1 MTTKILVVDRDA
13 SVRDHVAS
21 HLRKSEIEV
30 HGASSVAEARA
41 LLDSHDFSV
50 MISETQLGDESG
62 LSLCV
67 WLKDQR
73 PNLQVLMMTGSD
85 SMEDAVA
92 AMRAGAHDFIAR
104 PMELDLIDHAVQRAL
119 SHRALTEELR
129 ELRRSVPGARD
140 DVGIIGASHAV
151 CELLAL
157 IDRVAD
163 GDATVLVSGESG
175 TGKELVARA
184 LHRRSHRKTGPFVA
198 LNCAALP
205 ASLLESELFGHEKGA
220 FTDARQARSGLLRD
234 ADGGTLFL
242 DEIGEMSTDVQVK
255 LLRALQERQVRPIG
269 GTHEVPFDARIVCA
283 TNRDLEAEVE
293 AGRFREDFYYRINVV
308 ALHTPPLR
316 NRGNDILLLAEHFIA
331 EIAERTGKDVRGFT
345 QGAAERLLA
354 YDWPGNVRQLQNVV
368 ERAMA
373 LTRLDHITL
382 DDLPERVLNHKSTDI
397 IVSSDDVSSML
408 PLAEL
413 EKRYVER
420 VLSAVGGNKAQAA
433 KVLGLDRRT
442 LYRKLERWQ

>member
-1 MTTKILVVDRDA
+1 VI
-13 SVRDHVAS
+13 
-21 HLRKSEIEV
+21 
-30 HGASSVAEARA
+30 
-41 LLDSHDFSV
+41 
-50 MISETQLGDESG
+50 ISETQLGDESG

-73 PNLQVLMMTGSD
+73 PDLQVLMMTGSD

-92 AMRAGAHDFIAR
+92 AMRAGAHDFIAK

-220 FTDARQARSGLLRD
+220 FTDARQARSGLLRE

-269 GTHEVPFDARIVCA
+269 GAHEVPFDARIVCA

-316 NRGNDILLLAEHFIA
+316 TRGNDILLLAEHFI
-331 EIAERTGKDVRGFT
+331 EEVVERTGKDVRGFT

-382 DDLPERVLNHKSTDI
+382 DDLPERVVNHKSTDI